1 MMNENEFFDDLEEL
15 SSAEDFLEYFSVEFD
30 QKTVHV
36 NRLHIM
42 QRFHD
47 YLHKVGELPEQAEAL
62 WELYKTLLTQA
73 YEDFVTSDAQTE
85 KVFKVFRMNEPQ
97 VGFVS
102 VDQLLGS

>member
-1 MMNENEFFDDLEEL
+1 MRDNDFFNDLEEL
-15 SSAEDFLEYFSVEFD
+15 SSAEDFLEYFSIEFD
-30 QKTVHV
+30 PKVVHV

-47 YLHKVGELPEQAEAL
+47 YLHKVSELPKQGQAL
-62 WELYKTLLTQA
+62 SGLYKTLLTQA
-73 YEDFVTSDAQTE
+73 YEDFVASDAQTE
-85 KVFKVFRMNEPQ
+85 KVFKVFHADEPQ